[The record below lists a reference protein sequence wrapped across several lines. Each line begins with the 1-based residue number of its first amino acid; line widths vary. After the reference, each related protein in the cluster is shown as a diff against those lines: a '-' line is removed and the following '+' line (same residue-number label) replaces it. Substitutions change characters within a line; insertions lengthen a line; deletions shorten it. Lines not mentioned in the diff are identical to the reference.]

1 MCHFE
6 SLEQLTDMRSPEGTL
21 WSFWLGGTP
30 GRRRQHS
37 WTGRGAAPLPS
48 RTRGALVLTSCLLR
62 AKPRG
67 LRTCGLLGP
76 WSSRLTG
83 TLAGS
88 SWAHGGFSRRAV
100 TRLSGSHP
108 ADSTGRF
115 TKTGP
120 AKAHP
125 GAGLPRRL
133 PVPGKTRAQGR
144 PRAWSLRGGSRAG
157 TGAGT
162 SAFPS
167 PGPGEQQE
175 PHPDPVPG
183 RDALQG
189 PGAGCRSHAG
199 PAAHWSQ

>member
-1 MCHFE
+1 VE
-6 SLEQLTDMRSPEGTL
+6 LLA
-21 WSFWLGGTP
+21 
-30 GRRRQHS
+30 GRHPRTQ
-37 WTGRGAAPLPS
+37 AA
-48 RTRGALVLTSCLLR
+48 ALVDGPGSG
-62 AKPRG
+62 APSVPHAGG
-67 LRTCGLLGP
+67 LSSHKLSAQGQAPGTRTCGLLGP